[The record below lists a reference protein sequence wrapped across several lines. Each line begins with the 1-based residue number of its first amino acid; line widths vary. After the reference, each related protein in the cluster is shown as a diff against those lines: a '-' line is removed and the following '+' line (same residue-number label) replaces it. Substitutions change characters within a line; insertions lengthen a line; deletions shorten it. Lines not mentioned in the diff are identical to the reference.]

1 MAEGNYLAPEMPN
14 ENAGFPHAAG
24 ELSVSESEP
33 DQGNQHSAGVI
44 RIRPARLEDVP
55 LLERIIP
62 ESVRSLSVGF
72 YSPVQIDLALAH
84 MFGVDTQL
92 IEDGTY
98 YVAEVDGRVVG
109 CGGWSRRRTLFGGD
123 HWKSEVDTLLDASRE
138 AAKIR
143 AFFVHPDWAR
153 KGIGRRI
160 IELSEESARMEG
172 FGKLELVATL
182 PGETLYAALGYS
194 VVERI
199 LISLGMDEGLPA
211 VHMEKPLP
219 VRK

>member
-1 MAEGNYLAPEMPN
+1 M
-14 ENAGFPHAAG
+14 
-24 ELSVSESEP
+24 
-33 DQGNQHSAGVI
+33 I